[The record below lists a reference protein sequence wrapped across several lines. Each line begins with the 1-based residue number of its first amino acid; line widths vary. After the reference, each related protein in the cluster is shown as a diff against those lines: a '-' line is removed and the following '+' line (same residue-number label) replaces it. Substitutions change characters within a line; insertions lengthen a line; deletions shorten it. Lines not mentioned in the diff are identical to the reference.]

1 VVLCDG
7 EGLAIFDKLHSRT
20 YDGEVSLY
28 PFDLLELDGTDW
40 RPRTLEERK
49 ARAGERLAN
58 APPGIQY
65 REHVEGDGAVSGGT
79 AKSAASI
86 PDFSGLWRHLWPLW
100 PRPDPVG
107 QYEGLPLDAAEH
119 RG

>member
-1 VVLCDG
+1 MSSLSSSSFRTINRGRAFTFPLKPDVLAG
-7 EGLAIFDKLHSRT
+7 GVAA
-20 YDGEVSLY
+20 
-28 PFDLLELDGTDW
+28 TDW